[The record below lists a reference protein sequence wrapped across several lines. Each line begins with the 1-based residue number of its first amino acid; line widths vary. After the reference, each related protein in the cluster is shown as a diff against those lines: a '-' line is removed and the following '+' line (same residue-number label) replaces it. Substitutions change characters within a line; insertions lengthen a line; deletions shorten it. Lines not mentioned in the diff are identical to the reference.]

1 MALID
6 KLTNI
11 ADSIREK
18 TGKIDLLTLDQM
30 PLEIANIKTGMELN
44 FSVIGNQKPNNDDTI
59 AENTI
64 WVNTDTE
71 ITGWFFS
78 ETEPEAP
85 VEGIIWISTSNES
98 EIVFN
103 ALKENYIQIMPLSAK
118 QYINGTWIEK
128 EAEIYQNG
136 EWKVWIDWSK
146 WIVKS
151 GLYKLPMV
159 AEGVPYDPSYSKT
172 TFTVT
177 QKDGYILFEQ
187 TTGTGMVL
195 WGPVEL
201 SGVNSITIEGDF
213 SAGVN
218 GSYANHFM
226 LGVWGS
232 FPPKQINTWDARIL
246 LTATGATLDVSSIN
260 GERYIGFSVRNTASE
275 IVTNLYLN

>member
-85 VEGIIWISTSNES
+85 VEGIIWISTGNES

-146 WIVKS
+146 WIVKG

-159 AEGVPYDPSYSKT
+159 AAGVPYDPSYSKT

-201 SGVNSITIEGDF
+201 SGINSITIEGDF
-213 SAGVN
+213 SGAG
-218 GSYANHFM
+218 GANSSQFR
-226 LGVWGS
+226 LGVWGQ
-232 FPPKQINTWDARIL
+232 FPPTQINTWEASVL
-246 LTATGATLDVSSIN
+246 LTKTGATLDVSSIQ
-260 GERYIGFSVRNTASE
+260 GERYVGFSVRNVGSE
-275 IVTNLYLN
+275 KVTNFYLN

>member
-146 WIVKS
+146 WIVKA

-159 AEGVPYDPSYSKT
+159 AAGVPYDPSYSKT

-177 QKDGYILFEQ
+177 QKDGYILFQQ

-201 SGVNSITIEGDF
+201 SGINSITIEGDF
-213 SAGVN
+213 SDGVN
-218 GSYANHFM
+218 GPHPNHFM
-226 LGVWGS
+226 LGVWGQ
-232 FPPKQINTWDARIL
+232 FPPTQINTWDARIL

-260 GERYIGFSVRNTASE
+260 GERYVGFSVRNMGSE
-275 IVTNLYLN
+275 RVTNFYLN